1 VALLDPY
8 SEGAIVVDIFTL
20 MLNTEAYAQPTAA
33 VRLEK
38 KEKQDWSQ
46 SSLSH
51 SIGVMFVQNMSL
63 IIRGMKLI
71 WESVLME

>member
-1 VALLDPY
+1 VALLDPC

-33 VRLEK
+33 VKLEK
-38 KEKQDWSQ
+38 KEKQDWIQ